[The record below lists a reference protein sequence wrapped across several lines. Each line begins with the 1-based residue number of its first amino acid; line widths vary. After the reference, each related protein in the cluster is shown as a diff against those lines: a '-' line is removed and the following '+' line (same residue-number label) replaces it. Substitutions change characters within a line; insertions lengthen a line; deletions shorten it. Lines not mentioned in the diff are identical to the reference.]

1 MYESQ
6 IVEIEG
12 TFLGALIVE
21 GDRRTRRF
29 YATHDSVRPLH
40 NRVLAEPDELT
51 RQVARQ
57 FRHARAQ
64 ANAHAPLR

>member
-1 MYESQ
+1 MFESR

-21 GDRRTRRF
+21 ADRKTRRF
-29 YATHDSVRPLH
+29 YAAHDSVRPLH

-51 RQVARQ
+51 RQVVWQ
-57 FRHARAQ
+57 FRR
-64 ANAHAPLR
+64 AHANGAVQAR

>member
-12 TFLGALIVE
+12 TFLGALIME

-29 YATHDSVRPLH
+29 YAAHDSVRTLH

-57 FRHARAQ
+57 FRHARVQADAQ
-64 ANAHAPLR
+64 ATPR